1 MKSISTLKNE
11 AKESLRGKW
20 GSAAVT
26 TLLFVIVSGCTC
38 GAPGA
43 GYFFLA
49 VPLEF
54 GFSIAFLR
62 LLNGD
67 ENLLDNTFSASFENY
82 LHKVG
87 TGALRWLFVFL
98 WSLLLIIPGII
109 KSLAYAMVPYILE
122 ESPSLSAEQTID
134 LSSAMM
140 KGHKWDLFVLYLSF
154 IGWGILC
161 LFTFG
166 IGYLFLTPYV
176 RATKAAFYKDLKEE
190 YYSSGY
196 TQ

>member
-20 GSAAVT
+20 GSAAIV
-26 TLLFVIVSGCTC
+26 TLLFCIVSGCTC
-38 GAPGA
+38 GAPGL

-49 VPLEF
+49 LPLEF

-62 LLNGD
+62 LLHGD
-67 ENLLDNTFSASFENY
+67 AEMLDNTFSSSFESY

-87 TGALRWLFVFL
+87 TGALRWLYVFL
-98 WSLLLIIPGII
+98 WSLLLIVPGII
-109 KSLAYAMVPYILE
+109 KSFAYAMVPYILE
-122 ESPSLSAEQTID
+122 ESPSLSAEQTLD

-140 KGHKWDLFVLYLSF
+140 KGHKMDLFLMYLSF
-154 IGWGILC
+154 IGWAILC
-161 LFTFG
+161 LFTLG

-176 RATKAAFYKDLKEE
+176 RATTAAFYEDVKEE
-190 YYSSGY
+190 YYSSGSA
-196 TQ
+196 Q